1 MGLVVSS
8 ILYIFGFKT
17 IKMSTTFNTKYQ
29 KLYDKLTN
37 NTQKTIVNIISS
49 IKGGGR
55 NYCKRTA

>member
-49 IKGGGR
+49 IKGGGP
-55 NYCKRTA
+55 KLL